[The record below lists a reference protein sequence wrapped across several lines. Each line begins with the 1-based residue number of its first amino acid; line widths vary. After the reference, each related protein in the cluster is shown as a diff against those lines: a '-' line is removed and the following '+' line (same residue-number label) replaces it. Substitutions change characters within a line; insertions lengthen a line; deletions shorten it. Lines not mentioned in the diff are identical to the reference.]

1 MVKKSDAG
9 GHDSAKSTFE
19 PGKRFQYWVGIAAGL
34 TVPIGALIATYLT
47 VTFESRESVRSLVNQ
62 REQAE
67 TELKAQ
73 MFATLVTP
81 ILSPQNGN
89 VSPQQ
94 YSTLVRL
101 LALNFNDDFEF
112 GPLMQSAD
120 EQLRAGATDPKLEL
134 AREELRSVA
143 QRVINR
149 QTARLWAD
157 SAKRCTDGS
166 VGGPSEVT
174 IYVLSKPLGSDDLA
188 ALDLAVPYKSTDSK
202 VAYSIGAPSPIQP
215 PGLVSPDCE
224 DSLDV
229 SFKNP
234 NWSNHTIDLEVA
246 RPSSFVHRSAATGDS
261 ESYLFQ
267 LSPFA
272 FPFSDNTPLA
282 DGNRFAFIE
291 NDVTSIA
298 IGRET
303 IHIMRVRLRWFPKYY
318 YPPTERPAN
327 PKDVQDKLGIGP
339 LGRHSN

>member
-1 MVKKSDAG
+1 MAD
-9 GHDSAKSTFE
+9 
-19 PGKRFQYWVGIAAGL
+19 PGKKFQYWVGIAAGL
-34 TVPIGALIATYLT
+34 TVPIGALVATYLT
-47 VTFESRESVRSLVNQ
+47 VTFESRESIRSLVNQ

-67 TELKAQ
+67 TQLKAQ

-120 EQLRAGATDPKLEL
+120 EQLQSASSDPKLEL

-143 QRVINR
+143 HRVIDR

-157 SAKRCTDGS
+157 PQQKCPDGTS
-166 VGGPSEVT
+166 GGPSEVT
-174 IYVLSKPLGSDDLA
+174 IWVLSKPLSGDHLAAMDLA
-188 ALDLAVPYKSTDSK
+188 GPYKPTDTKISY
-202 VAYSIGAPSPIQP
+202 AIGAPSPLQP

-234 NWSNHTIDLEVA
+234 NWSNHTIDIEVA
-246 RPSSFVHRSAATGDS
+246 RPSSFARGSIPPGGDT
-261 ESYLFQ
+261 ESYAFQ
-267 LSPFA
+267 LTPFA

-282 DGNRFAFIE
+282 DGNRFALIQ
-291 NDVTSIA
+291 NDVTSVSM
-298 IGRET
+298 GHET
-303 IHIMRVRLRWFPKYY
+303 LHIMRVRLRWFPKYY

-327 PKDVQDKLGIGP
+327 PKQVQEKLGIGP